1 MARKIKLTEAN
12 IRDIVAAHEKGRK
25 VEDICKQFSI
35 SPATF
40 YNYRS
45 KVLGPAKNGAERK
58 PNVRTIAKSIAEASM
73 EFEGTTRLPGGLDT
87 ERLVTEN
94 RNLRKALAALIVS
107 GVANGNIDFDGD
119 AR

>member
-25 VEDICKQFSI
+25 VDDICKQFSI

-45 KVLGPAKNGAERK
+45 KVLGPAKKGAERK
-58 PNVRTIAKSIAEASM
+58 PNARTISKAISEAM
-73 EFEGTTRLPGGLDT
+73 QIEGAARLPGDLET
-87 ERLVTEN
+87 ERLLTEN
-94 RNLRKALAALIVS
+94 RNLRRALAALIVS

-119 AR
+119 TR